1 LDKRTFYCI
10 IQILSIIG
18 MLIIS
23 YYLVWDEQ
31 LLKVITF
38 FVMVVVFT
46 LLVYYFFNK
55 VLKQNDKDK

>member
-1 LDKRTFYCI
+1 
-10 IQILSIIG
+10 

-23 YYLVWDEQ
+23 YYLVWDEH
-31 LLKVITF
+31 LLRVITF